1 MSIGEIIAVISFAM
15 SIIGETAAVI
25 SVVKKIAN
33 GTKCQLRTEM
43 LDIYYKH
50 KDEPEPTL
58 KQYEY
63 ENFEKLYLAY
73 KSLKGN
79 SFIDKCW
86 AEIKDEWSVER

>member
-1 MSIGEIIAVISFAM
+1 MTIGEIIAVVTFAV
-15 SIIGETAAVI
+15 SIVGEILAVWRI
-25 SVVKKIAN
+25 VKKVAN
-33 GTKCQLRTEM
+33 GTKCQLRTDM
-43 LDIYYKH
+43 LNIYYKH
-50 KDEPEPTL
+50 KDEPNPTL